1 MEYAPG
7 ARWSYEG
14 LDHGES
20 LSEENGTMSYTTA
33 QAGEEIIRVASH
45 FLNLK
50 EIANNSAWDN
60 PDTAGQD
67 QAGLEL
73 RRLLETTG
81 WQAGWPYCMAFCK
94 AIYLEAYK
102 NLGAPPEVLRL
113 VSQRF
118 TASVM
123 ITYKNC
129 GAFAQKKVPTS
140 GAIFFMQ
147 KGDTG
152 TGHAGL
158 VVTPGQVNFATMEGN
173 TSPSPTSAQADREG
187 DGVYKKVRTLDF
199 AKKTGLWLRGFL
211 NPMSSDEVAALRPV
225 SAAPKGARRA
235 RARSGSV
242 ARRSSSPPKSRRTSA
257 KGKRK
262 SSPPTRKA
270 KAPARRRRSR

>member
-1 MEYAPG
+1 
-7 ARWSYEG
+7 
-14 LDHGES
+14 
-20 LSEENGTMSYTTA
+20 MSYTAA

-50 EIANNSAWDN
+50 ETANNSAWDN

-67 QAGLEL
+67 QAGFDL

-94 AIYLEAYK
+94 AIYLQAYK

-152 TGHAGL
+152 NGHAGL
-158 VVTPGQVNFATMEGN
+158 VVTPGQVNFATIEGN

-199 AKKTGLWLRGFL
+199 TKKTGLWLRGFL
-211 NPMSSDEVAALRPV
+211 HPMSSDEVAALRPV
-225 SAAPKGARRA
+225 SAAPKGTRRA
-235 RARSGSV
+235 SARPRGV
-242 ARRSSSPPKSRRTSA
+242 ARRSAAAPAKARRTPAKSRRTTVR
-257 KGKRK
+257 GKRR
-262 SSPPTRKA
+262 SSPPIGKVKA
-270 KAPARRRRSR
+270 TPRRRRSQ